1 MMNNHGFMIF
11 SLAAVFV
18 AIVLNNKT
26 KRNTGLYAIA
36 FAYLIGCFG
45 MGMKVSA
52 LTQLFSVKILFLLMS
67 VSLFYGYAVNN
78 GTLQV
83 LASQIIYRFQNRAK
97 IIPFILYFVCFI
109 LAVFGASPPVVCSF
123 MAPICFAIAA
133 KTGIHP
139 AIMGMLIATG
149 SGAGACVPWGTAGA
163 VICGMAKDTQ
173 FSEHAF
179 GISMKICFN
188 FFAGA
193 LLVLIV
199 LYMALKG
206 YEARPM
212 YLKKPERLNKV
223 QKTNLLIVL
232 TALAVMLIP
241 ALTEIVAPNPV
252 TGYLNRYFDP
262 QMISILGAI
271 ACSALG
277 LGDEKKI
284 IRDVIPWGTILS
296 VCGIN
301 MLLGVA
307 TEAGIMELVESFLHS
322 DISMGLIVLVLIVCG
337 GFLSFFTG
345 GVTVVIP
352 LLMPIALSVT
362 AARDANLTLM
372 TSAAALGALAT
383 GMSPFSTGGSLV
395 VAGMPDEE
403 KRTKMVNWQLMVTFV
418 VWGFFILFGVT
429 GLYGLLD

>member
-1 MMNNHGFMIF
+1 
-11 SLAAVFV
+11 
-18 AIVLNNKT
+18 
-26 KRNTGLYAIA
+26 
-36 FAYLIGCFG
+36 
-45 MGMKVSA
+45 
-52 LTQLFSVKILFLLMS
+52 
-67 VSLFYGYAVNN
+67 
-78 GTLQV
+78 
-83 LASQIIYRFQNRAK
+83 
-97 IIPFILYFVCFI
+97 
-109 LAVFGASPPVVCSF
+109 
-123 MAPICFAIAA
+123 
-133 KTGIHP
+133 
-139 AIMGMLIATG
+139 
-149 SGAGACVPWGTAGA
+149 
-163 VICGMAKDTQ
+163 
-173 FSEHAF
+173 
-179 GISMKICFN
+179 
-188 FFAGA
+188 
-193 LLVLIV
+193 
-199 LYMALKG
+199 
-206 YEARPM
+206 M
-212 YLKKPERLNKV
+212 YLKKPETLNKV

-362 AARDANLTLM
+362 AARDANPTLM

-403 KRTKMVNWQLMVTFV
+403 KRAKMVNWQLMVTFV